1 MAEHRPWEPRIEPL
15 PLLNPFEPSTE
26 WTKQLGA
33 GKRVEIE
40 DEEEAVDSAP
50 TDPAEAAPVDPQPDP
65 IEVPTALPARGTSDS
80 PAIPAAR
87 SEAYLD
93 PSVPNQ
99 TSTKTLRGNKPSAIV
114 TRNGAYIGPDRRQS
128 MIAEAA
134 YYRSEH
140 RGFNPGHELDDWLVA
155 EGQIDAALGLE
166 GMQTVAGPWVAHKI
180 GT

>member
-1 MAEHRPWEPRIEPL
+1 MAKHRPWEPRIEPL
-15 PLLNPFEPSTE
+15 PLFNSFEPSTE

-33 GKRVEIE
+33 GERIEME

-50 TDPAEAAPVDPQPDP
+50 TDPGQAPPVDSPPDP
-65 IEVPTALPARGTSDS
+65 IEVPAALPARGTLDL
-80 PAIPAAR
+80 PATPAAP
-87 SEAYLD
+87 SEAYMD
-93 PSVPNQ
+93 PSVRNP

-114 TRNGAYIGPDRRQS
+114 SRRGTYIGPDRRQS

-140 RGFNPGHELDDWLVA
+140 RGFDRGHELDDWLVA

-166 GMQTVAGPWVAHKI
+166 EMSTVADPWVAHET